1 MEQNK
6 SSSAVQAGEAGGAQE
21 EVRVT
26 KPMRNGE
33 VSGDLAN
40 SVVMKLCTIRRL
52 RQRETEPLV
61 VMKLCTIRRLR
72 QRETE
77 PLGFEMTK
85 RGTQAHYISRIE
97 PGSSAAVSGNWDEL
111 FVIFEWVFKNT
122 IT

>member
-1 MEQNK
+1 MEQSK
-6 SSSAVQAGEAGGAQE
+6 SSSVVQGGEAVGAQE

-40 SVVMKLCTIRRL
+40 S
-52 RQRETEPLV
+52 V

-111 FVIFEWVFKNT
+111 FVTLSGRLRIQLPD
-122 IT
+122 